1 MKNRLAENENRLA
14 QIDFMGC
21 GGCPMMFFKAF
32 LLIHFER
39 VRYTARAEILYL
51 SWVLF
56 IFTSDGI

>member
-21 GGCPMMFFKAF
+21 GGCPMMFFKGL
-32 LLIHFER
+32 LLIHFEK
-39 VRYTARAEILYL
+39 VRCTARAEVLYL
-51 SWVLF
+51 FEVLF